1 MATAKTKSV
10 WFCKECGNE
19 SPKWMGRCP
28 ACGEWNTMVEETVA
42 TGKKMT
48 AVTVPGASHKPL
60 KLSEID
66 SAREQ
71 RISLNNAE
79 VDRIL
84 GGGLVEGSLVLI
96 GGEPGIGKSTL
107 SLQIPLNCP
116 ALKTL
121 YVTGEESARQVK
133 LRASRIGGDD
143 SGCMIYSETL
153 MENILEQARA
163 MMPDLMVVD
172 SVQTMFSQNVESS
185 PGSVT
190 QIKETASMLLRFAKE
205 TGVPVILIGHIT
217 KEGSIAGP
225 KILEH
230 IVDVVLQFE
239 GDNRGTYRLLRS
251 IKNRFGSTSELA
263 VFEMTGKGLREV
275 SNPSEM
281 LIPMHEE
288 GLSGVAVSAMLD
300 GTRPFLIEVQSLVSS
315 AAYGTPQR
323 SATGFDVRR
332 LNMLLAVLEKR
343 AGFKLG
349 VKDVFLNMAGGL
361 KVSDPACDLAVISAV
376 LSSNFDF
383 AIPSDICFAG
393 EIGLSGEVRP
403 VAQTDRRIIEAAR
416 LGFKKI
422 YVSSYSSLEGVG
434 NAAIEVVKVLFFLF
448 FAFCEYGGAT
458 STPLDTSLLFLFA
471 FSCLSCHSRTSHDVT
486 HKHLSD
492 CYHLAFCRSFLV
504 LEQCDVLVY
513 LLCSTCLVSLPFLLR
528 SMRRYNSVFV
538 ALAFFYF
545 STARCF

>member
-1 MATAKTKSV
+1 
-10 WFCKECGNE
+10 
-19 SPKWMGRCP
+19 
-28 ACGEWNTMVEETVA
+28 MVEETVA
-42 TGKKMT
+42 TGKKT
-48 AVTVPGASHKPL
+48 SASSSVPGSGHKPMP
-60 KLSEID
+60 LSHID
-66 SAREQ
+66 SSEES
-71 RISLNNAE
+71 RISLNNGE

-84 GGGLVEGSLVLI
+84 GGGLVKGSLVLI

-107 SLQIPLNCP
+107 SLQIPLHCP
-116 ALKTL
+116 HLKTL

-153 MENILEQARA
+153 MENIIAQAREIE
-163 MMPDLMVVD
+163 PDLMVVD
-172 SVQTMFSQNVESS
+172 SVQTMFSQTVESS

-190 QIKETASMLLRFAKE
+190 QIRETAAMLLRFAKE
-205 TGVPVILIGHIT
+205 TGVPIILIGHIT

-239 GDNRGTYRLLRS
+239 GENKGTYRLLRS

-288 GLSGVAVSAMLD
+288 GLSGVAVGAMLD

-343 AGFKLG
+343 AGFKLS
-349 VKDVFLNMAGGL
+349 VKDVFLNVAGGL
-361 KVSDPACDLAVISAV
+361 KVNDPACDLAVVSAV

-393 EIGLSGEVRP
+393 EVGLSGEIRP
-403 VAQTDRRIIEAAR
+403 VAQAERRIMEAAR
-416 LGFKKI
+416 LGFSKI
-422 YVSSYSSLEGVG
+422 YVSSFTGLEGLDGQSFKDIQVL
-434 NAAIEVVKVLFFLF
+434 KV
-448 FAFCEYGGAT
+448 
-458 STPLDTSLLFLFA
+458 P
-471 FSCLSCHSRTSHDVT
+471 DVPA
-486 HKHLSD
+486 L
-492 CYHLAFCRSFLV
+492 CRSLFKG
-504 LEQCDVLVY
+504 
-513 LLCSTCLVSLPFLLR
+513 SR
-528 SMRRYNSVFV
+528 
-538 ALAFFYF
+538 
-545 STARCF
+545 

>member
-1 MATAKTKSV
+1 MANVKTKTV
-10 WFCKECGNE
+10 WFCRSCGNE

-42 TGKKMT
+42 TGRKP
-48 AVTVPGASHKPL
+48 AAAERVPGAGRKPMP
-60 KLSEID
+60 LSEID
-66 SAREQ
+66 SSVEN
-71 RISLNNAE
+71 RISLNNDE

-107 SLQIPLNCP
+107 SLQIPLHCP
-116 ALKTL
+116 QLKTL

-133 LRASRIGGDD
+133 LRAKRIGGDD
-143 SGCMIYSETL
+143 ASCLIYSETL
-153 MENILEQARA
+153 MENIIAEARE

-172 SVQTMFSQNVESS
+172 SVQTMFSQNVDSS

-190 QIKETASMLLRFAKE
+190 QIKETAAMLLRFAKE

-239 GDNRGTYRLLRS
+239 GDSRGAYRLLRS

-281 LIPMHEE
+281 LIPMHED

-300 GTRPFLIEVQSLVSS
+300 GTRPFLIEVQSLVST

-323 SATGFDVRR
+323 SATGFDARR

-343 AGFKLG
+343 AGFKLS

-361 KVSDPACDLAVISAV
+361 KVNDPACDLAVVSAV

-383 AIPSDICFAG
+383 AIPSDACFAG
-393 EIGLSGEVRP
+393 EVGLSGEIRP

-416 LGFKKI
+416 LGFKRI
-422 YVSSYSSLEGVG
+422 FVSSFTALDGLEEQGVKG
-434 NAAIEVVKVLFFLF
+434 IEVVKV
-448 FAFCEYGGAT
+448 A
-458 STPLDTSLLFLFA
+458 
-471 FSCLSCHSRTSHDVT
+471 DVPA
-486 HKHLSD
+486 L
-492 CYHLAFCRSFLV
+492 CRSLFKG
-504 LEQCDVLVY
+504 
-513 LLCSTCLVSLPFLLR
+513 
-528 SMRRYNSVFV
+528 N
-538 ALAFFYF
+538 
-545 STARCF
+545 

>member
-1 MATAKTKSV
+1 MATLKTKTV
-10 WFCKECGNE
+10 WFCKSCGNE
-19 SPKWMGRCP
+19 SSKWMGRCP

-42 TGKKMT
+42 TGKK
-48 AVTVPGASHKPL
+48 AGVQSLSVPGAGNKPMP
-60 KLSEID
+60 LSEID
-66 SAREQ
+66 SNREN

-116 ALKTL
+116 SLKTL

-133 LRASRIGGDD
+133 LRAARIGGDD
-143 SGCMIYSETL
+143 SGCLIYSETL
-153 MENILEQARA
+153 MENIIAEARSI
-163 MMPDLMVVD
+163 MPDLVVVD

-190 QIKETASMLLRFAKE
+190 QIKETAAMLLRFAKE
-205 TGVPVILIGHIT
+205 TGIPVILIGHIT

-239 GDNRGTYRLLRS
+239 GDNRGSYRLLRS

-300 GTRPFLIEVQSLVSS
+300 GTRPFLIEVQALVST

-332 LNMLLAVLEKR
+332 LNLLLAVLEKR

-361 KVSDPACDLAVISAV
+361 KVSDPACDLAVVCAV

-383 AIPSDICFAG
+383 AIPADVCFAG
-393 EIGLSGEVRP
+393 EVGLSGEVRP

-416 LGFKKI
+416 LGFRKI
-422 YVSSYSSLEGVG
+422 YVSSFSGLENIPDG
-434 NAAIEVVKVLFFLF
+434 IEVLKVADIPAL
-448 FAFCEYGGAT
+448 
-458 STPLDTSLLFLFA
+458 
-471 FSCLSCHSRTSHDVT
+471 
-486 HKHLSD
+486 
-492 CYHLAFCRSFLV
+492 CRSLFKG
-504 LEQCDVLVY
+504 
-513 LLCSTCLVSLPFLLR
+513 
-528 SMRRYNSVFV
+528 N
-538 ALAFFYF
+538 
-545 STARCF
+545 

>member
-1 MATAKTKSV
+1 
-10 WFCKECGNE
+10 
-19 SPKWMGRCP
+19 
-28 ACGEWNTMVEETVA
+28 MVEETVA
-42 TGKKMT
+42 TGKK
-48 AVTVPGASHKPL
+48 ASSVSVSVPGSGHKPL
-60 KLSEID
+60 PLAEID
-66 SAREQ
+66 SNQEN

-84 GGGLVEGSLVLI
+84 GGGIVEGSLVLI

-107 SLQIPLNCP
+107 SLQLPLNCP
-116 ALKTL
+116 SLKTL
-121 YVTGEESARQVK
+121 YVTGEESAKQVK
-133 LRASRIGGDD
+133 LRAARIGGDD

-153 MENILEQARA
+153 MENIIAEARS

-239 GDNRGTYRLLRS
+239 GDNRGAYRLLRS

-275 SNPSEM
+275 NNPSEM
-281 LIPMHEE
+281 LVPMHEN
-288 GLSGVAVSAMLD
+288 GLSGVAVSAVLD
-300 GTRPFLIEVQSLVSS
+300 GTRPFLIEVQSLVST

-349 VKDVFLNMAGGL
+349 IKDVFLNMAGGL
-361 KVSDPACDLAVISAV
+361 KVTDPACDLAVVCAV

-383 AIPSDICFAG
+383 AIPSSTCFAG
-393 EIGLSGEVRP
+393 EVGLSGEIRP
-403 VAQTDRRIIEAAR
+403 VAQTDRRVIEAAR
-416 LGFKKI
+416 LGYRKI
-422 YVSSYSSLEGVG
+422 YVSGFSSIEMIPDG
-434 NAAIEVVKVLFFLF
+434 IEVIKVADIPAL
-448 FAFCEYGGAT
+448 
-458 STPLDTSLLFLFA
+458 
-471 FSCLSCHSRTSHDVT
+471 
-486 HKHLSD
+486 
-492 CYHLAFCRSFLV
+492 CRSLFKA
-504 LEQCDVLVY
+504 D
-513 LLCSTCLVSLPFLLR
+513 
-528 SMRRYNSVFV
+528 
-538 ALAFFYF
+538 
-545 STARCF
+545 

>member
-1 MATAKTKSV
+1 MANVKTKTV
-10 WFCKECGNE
+10 WFCRSCGNE

-42 TGKKMT
+42 TGRKP
-48 AVTVPGASHKPL
+48 AVAERVPGAGRKPMP
-60 KLSEID
+60 LSEID
-66 SAREQ
+66 SSVEN
-71 RISLNNAE
+71 RISLNNDE

-107 SLQIPLNCP
+107 SLQIPLHCP
-116 ALKTL
+116 QLKTL

-133 LRASRIGGDD
+133 LRAKRIGGDD
-143 SGCMIYSETL
+143 ASCLIYSETL
-153 MENILEQARA
+153 MENIIAEARE

-172 SVQTMFSQNVESS
+172 SVQTMFSQNVDSS

-190 QIKETASMLLRFAKE
+190 QIKETAAMLLRFAKE
-205 TGVPVILIGHIT
+205 TGVPVLLIGHIT

-239 GDNRGTYRLLRS
+239 GDSRGAYRLLRS

-281 LIPMHEE
+281 LIPMHED
-288 GLSGVAVSAMLD
+288 GLSGVAVGAMLD
-300 GTRPFLIEVQSLVSS
+300 GTRPFLIEVQSLVST

-323 SATGFDVRR
+323 SATGFDARR

-343 AGFKLG
+343 AGFKLS

-361 KVSDPACDLAVISAV
+361 KVNDPACDLAVVSAV

-383 AIPSDICFAG
+383 AIPSDVCFAG
-393 EIGLSGEVRP
+393 EVGLSGEIRP

-416 LGFKKI
+416 LGFKRI
-422 YVSSYSSLEGVG
+422 FVSSFTALDGLEEQGVKG
-434 NAAIEVVKVLFFLF
+434 IEVVKV
-448 FAFCEYGGAT
+448 A
-458 STPLDTSLLFLFA
+458 
-471 FSCLSCHSRTSHDVT
+471 DVPA
-486 HKHLSD
+486 L
-492 CYHLAFCRSFLV
+492 CRSLFKG
-504 LEQCDVLVY
+504 
-513 LLCSTCLVSLPFLLR
+513 
-528 SMRRYNSVFV
+528 N
-538 ALAFFYF
+538 
-545 STARCF
+545 

>member
-1 MATAKTKSV
+1 MATVKTKTV
-10 WFCKECGNE
+10 WFCKSCGNE

-42 TGKKMT
+42 TGKK
-48 AVTVPGASHKPL
+48 ASVADRVPGAGQKPMP
-60 KLSEID
+60 LSEID
-66 SAREQ
+66 SSVEN
-71 RISLNNAE
+71 RISLNNDE

-116 ALKTL
+116 NLKTL

-143 SGCMIYSETL
+143 ANCLIYSETL
-153 MENILEQARA
+153 MENIIAEAKSIK
-163 MMPDLMVVD
+163 PDLMVVD

-190 QIKETASMLLRFAKE
+190 QIKETAAMLLRFAKE

-239 GDNRGTYRLLRS
+239 GDNRGAYRLLRS

-300 GTRPFLIEVQSLVSS
+300 GTRPFLIEVQSLVST

-343 AGFKLG
+343 AGFKLSI
-349 VKDVFLNMAGGL
+349 KDVFLNMAGGL
-361 KVSDPACDLAVISAV
+361 KVSDPACDLAVIAAV

-383 AIPSDICFAG
+383 AVPSDVCFAG
-393 EIGLSGEVRP
+393 EIGLSGEIRP

-416 LGFKKI
+416 LGFKRI
-422 YVSSYSSLEGVG
+422 FVSSFTALDGLEEQGVKG
-434 NAAIEVVKVLFFLF
+434 IEVVKVADVPALCRALFK
-448 FAFCEYGGAT
+448 A
-458 STPLDTSLLFLFA
+458 D
-471 FSCLSCHSRTSHDVT
+471 
-486 HKHLSD
+486 
-492 CYHLAFCRSFLV
+492 
-504 LEQCDVLVY
+504 
-513 LLCSTCLVSLPFLLR
+513 
-528 SMRRYNSVFV
+528 
-538 ALAFFYF
+538 
-545 STARCF
+545 